1 MIDELKLYVG
11 ILIAALIALVGLMWA
26 VDKQQEKAWLEFR
39 EACIE
44 DRKEYECVAMWREG
58 DKLFTPIPVFIP
70 FR

>member
-11 ILIAALIALVGLMWA
+11 ILIAALVALVGLMWA
-26 VDKQQEKAWLEFR
+26 VDQQQEKAWLQFR

-58 DKLFTPIPVFIP
+58 DKSFTPIPVFIP